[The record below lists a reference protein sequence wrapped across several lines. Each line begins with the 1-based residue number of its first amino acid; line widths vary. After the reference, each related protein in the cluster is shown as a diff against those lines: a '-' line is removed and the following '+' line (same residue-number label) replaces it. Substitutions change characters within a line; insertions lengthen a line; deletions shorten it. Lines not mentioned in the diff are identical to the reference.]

1 MNRLAFSLSTPQRL
15 RAARFATAMWLTT
28 CLPAVI
34 STTHAQGLTGPSE
47 VVLYIHSEMKRT
59 DFVERL
65 ECALKHILVAPVS
78 TQDLQL
84 ALGRDLLASPTQLD
98 VQKVANKF
106 IQATARDSGPRTF
119 KYLFLPFDLKD
130 AEHRYGFA
138 TSFSNEQASIHVGI
152 LSTARLDTRIP
163 NYPNEQNSEQTA
175 HRLYKIIL
183 RSVARLAGLKSGD
196 SCVLAF
202 SRNLEELDQKSAA
215 FCPDDRA
222 ALVAAGILK
231 REEEVGAGCALMS
244 RREMPMVGTRL
255 SLTN

>member
-1 MNRLAFSLSTPQRL
+1 MRL
-15 RAARFATAMWLTT
+15 RAAHFATAIWLTT
-28 CLPAVI
+28 CSPAVI
-34 STTHAQGLTGPSE
+34 STAYAQALAGPSE

-84 ALGRDLLASPTQLD
+84 PLGRDLLASPTQLD

-106 IQATARDSGPRTF
+106 SQATARDGGPRTF

-130 AEHRYGFA
+130 AEHRYVFA
-138 TSFSNEQASIHVGI
+138 TSFLNTRVGI
-152 LSTARLDTRIP
+152 LSTARLDTRIS

-183 RSVARLAGLKSGD
+183 KSVARLAGLKSAD
-196 SCVLAF
+196 SCVLVF
-202 SRNLEELDQKSAA
+202 PRTLEELDQKSAA

-231 REEEVGAGCALMS
+231 RQEEVGADCALMS
-244 RREMPMVGTRL
+244 RREMSVIGERL
-255 SLTN
+255 SFIESKDR